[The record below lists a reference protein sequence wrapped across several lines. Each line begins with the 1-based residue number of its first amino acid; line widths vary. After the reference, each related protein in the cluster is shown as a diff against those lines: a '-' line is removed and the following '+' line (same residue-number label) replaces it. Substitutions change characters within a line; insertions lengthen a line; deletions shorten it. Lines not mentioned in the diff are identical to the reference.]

1 MKAIYEAARALL
13 YPLDQDCAAG
23 VAFARGINSY
33 RPQLRQALVQ
43 FEHVNRGHRHLLSTS
58 GLTLAEASRRAG
70 PYADKGYP
78 SMRANLRDSTYALA
92 RAVIEGDPHAQT
104 PALKALLAA
113 KDDSG
118 WLPHFINGELYQLGL
133 KNKKIG
139 LHRSFYLML
148 NIDIQESQVVMSATV
163 TDKETPACAI
173 RAIAPIPLAATN
185 LGNLAPLLRKARFA
199 LQNLVE
205 DVLSW
210 PEFSKRDELIAS
222 YVD

>member
-13 YPLDQDCAAG
+13 YPLDRDCAAG

-33 RPQLRQALVQ
+33 RPQLRKALVE
-43 FEHVNRGHRHLLSTS
+43 FEHVNRGHRHLLSTP
-58 GLTLAEASRRAG
+58 GLTLAEAGRRAG

-78 SMRANLRDSTYALA
+78 SMRANLRESTYALA
-92 RAVIEGDPHAQT
+92 RAVIDGDPHAQT

-118 WLPHFINGELYQLGL
+118 WIAHFANGELYQLGL
-133 KNKKIG
+133 NNKKIG
-139 LHRSFYLML
+139 LPRSFYMML
-148 NIDIQESQVVMSATV
+148 NIDIQENQVVWTATV

-173 RAIAPIPLAATN
+173 RALPPIPLQAST
-185 LGNLAPLLRKARFA
+185 LGNLAPLLLKARLA
-199 LQNLVE
+199 LQGLVG

-210 PEFSKRDELIAS
+210 PEFSKRNEVIAS
-222 YVD
+222 YED

>member
-13 YPLDQDCAAG
+13 YPLEHDCAAG

-43 FEHVNRGHRHLLSTS
+43 FEHVNRGHRHLLSTP
-58 GLTLAEASRRAG
+58 GLALANAARRAG

-78 SMRANLRDSTYALA
+78 SMRAKLRESTYALA

-104 PALKALLAA
+104 PALKALLMAQ
-113 KDDSG
+113 DDSG
-118 WLPHFINGELYQLGL
+118 WLEHFVNGELYQLGL
-133 KNKKIG
+133 NNKKIG

-148 NIDIQESQVVMSATV
+148 NIDIQELQVVMTATV

-173 RAIAPIPLAATN
+173 RAMPAILLQATS
-185 LGNLAPLLRKARFA
+185 LGNLVPLLRKTRLA
-199 LQNLVE
+199 LQNLVA
-205 DVLSW
+205 DVESW
-210 PEFSKRDELIAS
+210 PEFSKRNEVIAS
-222 YVD
+222 YED